1 MFWGHLVK
9 NKVGPNLTDRR
20 DNTFG
25 KKIGMGTAKY
35 KNHNNEY

>member
-9 NKVGPNLTDRR
+9 NEVGPNLRDRR
-20 DNTFG
+20 DNIFG
-25 KKIGMGTAKY
+25 QKIGMGTVKY